1 MEEKIV
7 VGISEEAIRIFKKKL
22 EAILETK
29 DMSLSALAKECGVPS
44 STLHDIIAVGSKVGH
59 KSIHYL
65 EAICEYL
72 NTDLESMIRTYPVNE
87 KAVLHYSELENS
99 SFKKLPEKIQNL
111 KKTCREISLE
121 RMKYHFDSEDVEDK
135 EVLFQDE
142 AKNPGKVFS
151 FILGDLNYAKLNLKT
166 IFDRK
171 EVSSLIRSD
180 ESIDDFMKECSNVAM
195 GGIKKIFETDGP
207 LINTSLPLIMREKD
221 SVFLEIEAS
230 DETRVVKDR
239 WSIEVN
245 GIKIIC
251 ELFFEVY
258 NPQRFFS
265 AIGRDLKV
273 DEVVDQVF
281 VF

>member
-7 VGISEEAIRIFKKKL
+7 VGISDEAIFLFKKKL
-22 EAILETK
+22 EAILEAR
-29 DMSLSALAKECGVPS
+29 DMSLAALAKECGVPS
-44 STLHDIIAVGSKVGH
+44 STLHDIIAVGSKVGN

-65 EAICEYL
+65 EAVCEFL
-72 NTDLESMIRTYPVNE
+72 NTDLESMIRTYPQNE
-87 KAVLHYSELENS
+87 KAVLYYNTLENS

-135 EVLFQDE
+135 EVLFKEEKDQ
-142 AKNPGKVFS
+142 GKIFS
-151 FILGDLNYAKLNLKT
+151 FILGDLNYAKLNIKT

-171 EVSSLIRSD
+171 EISSFVSSK
-180 ESIDDFMKECSNVAM
+180 ENIDDFMKECSNVAM
-195 GGIKKIFETDGP
+195 GGIKKIFEADGT

-230 DETRVVKDR
+230 DETRVVRDR
-239 WSIEVN
+239 WSIEIN

-251 ELFFEVY
+251 EIFFEVY
-258 NPQRFFS
+258 NQQRFFS
-265 AIGRDLKV
+265 AIGRDINRN
-273 DEVVDQVF
+273 ENVDQVF
-281 VF
+281 IF

>member
-7 VGISEEAIRIFKKKL
+7 VGISDEAIRIFKKKL
-22 EAILETK
+22 EVILETR
-29 DMSLSALAKECGVPS
+29 DMSLSALAKECGIPS
-44 STLHDIIAVGSKVGH
+44 STLHDIIAAGSKVGN
-59 KSIHYL
+59 KSINYL

-72 NTDLESMIRTYPVNE
+72 NTDLESMIRTYPANE

-99 SFKKLPEKIQNL
+99 SFNKLPEKIQNL
-111 KKTCREISLE
+111 KKACREISLE
-121 RMKYHFDSEDVEDK
+121 RMKYHFDSEEVEDK
-135 EVLFQDE
+135 EVLFQEDT
-142 AKNPGKVFS
+142 KNPGKLFS

-171 EVSSLIRSD
+171 EVSSLINSD
-180 ESIDDFMKECSNVAM
+180 KNIDDFMKECSNVAM

-221 SVFLEIEAS
+221 SVFLEVESS
-230 DETRVVKDR
+230 DETRIVKDR

-265 AIGRDLKV
+265 AIGRDIKI

-281 VF
+281 IF